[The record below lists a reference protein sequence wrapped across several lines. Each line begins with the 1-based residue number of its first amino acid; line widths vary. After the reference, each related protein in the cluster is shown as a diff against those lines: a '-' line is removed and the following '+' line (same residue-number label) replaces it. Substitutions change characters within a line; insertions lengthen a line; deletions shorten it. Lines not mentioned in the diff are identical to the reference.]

1 MVRLALSSLA
11 LYTGPGNRGS
21 FLLIVLTC
29 GFSAVAHALT
39 MRHHLRSRKVMDALG
54 SINAIYPILGLNLVV
69 AVMALWVFFE

>member
-1 MVRLALSSLA
+1 
-11 LYTGPGNRGS
+11 
-21 FLLIVLTC
+21 
-29 GFSAVAHALT
+29 